1 MIGFL
6 SSCHRFLDLF
16 GGPKEARIDQKLSS
30 DDVTNEKSEKVDFV
44 HPSLA
49 KSLLLRSYEGHDRAP
64 MRAISEFYSD
74 QKS

>member
-6 SSCHRFLDLF
+6 SSRHRFLDPF

-49 KSLLLRSYEGHDRAP
+49 KSLLLGSCQAQNRAS
-64 MRAISEFYSD
+64 MRAINEFYSD
-74 QKS
+74 